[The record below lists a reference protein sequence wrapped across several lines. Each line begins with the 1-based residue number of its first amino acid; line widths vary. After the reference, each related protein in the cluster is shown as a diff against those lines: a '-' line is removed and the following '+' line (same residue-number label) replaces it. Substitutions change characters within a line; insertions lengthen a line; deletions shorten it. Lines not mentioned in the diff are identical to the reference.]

1 MWSIKQP
8 KWQALRNISA
18 AQARGDVSIRKSKL
32 LLSVGL
38 LVIGFAIA
46 AIAGNPQRIGHTTLG
61 PRHSSPDDKGMYTA
75 FIDPTNGYAYF
86 VGSYLYKLDITGNL
100 PVQIGPATNTG
111 QFAGSAFD
119 LGAGYVY
126 FPGGTLKRYGVGAGA
141 NPATNAGS
149 ISLTAGSAAAV
160 VVDDSDPN
168 PANHYAYVLCTVS
181 GNPAKVAKVA
191 LSNFTELGSVT
202 LNAGETNFLLGSVVD
217 AQKGYAYFVTAPSSN
232 ASPVVVK
239 IKMTPGANPPVRI
252 GALSLN
258 SVGAFIDGA
267 SIDTV
272 HGYAYYDTYD
282 SDTNT
287 PGKIFKVK
295 LEAGDVPPTLV
306 GSVNLHPGEGRMAA
320 SVCDPVN
327 GFVYFA
333 NDNSYPGGV
342 YQFSL
347 NGTNLPVEI
356 GFLPFPGG
364 PDTPPPSGMT
374 TNNTTTNLDGIL
386 PFGEVFLRSA
396 VIDPVR
402 GYAYFGQDSRP
413 NQVVKVKLAQV
424 DPFQLNA
431 PQTLNNGAFQFAF
444 TNAAGASFS
453 ALAATNLTLPLSNW
467 TALGSVTEV
476 SPGQFQFIDLQAA
489 NNPQRFYRVRSP

>member
-1 MWSIKQP
+1 
-8 KWQALRNISA
+8 
-18 AQARGDVSIRKSKL
+18 
-32 LLSVGL
+32 
-38 LVIGFAIA
+38 
-46 AIAGNPQRIGHTTLG
+46 
-61 PRHSSPDDKGMYTA
+61 
-75 FIDPTNGYAYF
+75 
-86 VGSYLYKLDITGNL
+86 
-100 PVQIGPATNTG
+100 
-111 QFAGSAFD
+111 
-119 LGAGYVY
+119 
-126 FPGGTLKRYGVGAGA
+126 
-141 NPATNAGS
+141 
-149 ISLTAGSAAAV
+149 
-160 VVDDSDPN
+160 
-168 PANHYAYVLCTVS
+168 
-181 GNPAKVAKVA
+181 
-191 LSNFTELGSVT
+191 
-202 LNAGETNFLLGSVVD
+202 
-217 AQKGYAYFVTAPSSN
+217 
-232 ASPVVVK
+232 
-239 IKMTPGANPPVRI
+239 
-252 GALSLN
+252 
-258 SVGAFIDGA
+258 
-267 SIDTV
+267 
-272 HGYAYYDTYD
+272 
-282 SDTNT
+282 
-287 PGKIFKVK
+287 
-295 LEAGDVPPTLV
+295 
-306 GSVNLHPGEGRMAA
+306 MAA